1 MTSLSKILTNER
13 IKMKKIVTLLAVL
26 LVACLSLASCGLA
39 VPRPEVKEGRFNFS
53 VTYELNGEVKTL
65 ECIYVC
71 EFDGTSWSL
80 EGGDYS
86 RDWKAHTEGDFEGD
100 DYSAII
106 GKTEDGGDIILFF
119 GIYPEYFMGDPNTG
133 DRGIPEPD
141 LYISYTM
148 GEGEYGLVQ
157 EEDVIEEV
165 YGAKILDYEYD
176 EPIEN
181 TFALFDF

>member
-1 MTSLSKILTNER
+1 
-13 IKMKKIVTLLAVL
+13 MKKIVTLLAVL

-65 ECIYVC
+65 ECVYVC

-119 GIYPEYFMGDPNTG
+119 GIYPEYFMGDPETG
-133 DRGIPEPD
+133 DWGLPEPSIAIVYPENE
-141 LYISYTM
+141 L
-148 GEGEYGLVQ
+148 GEMIQIGDPIELERDYGIRIVS
-157 EEDVIEEV
+157 
-165 YGAKILDYEYD
+165 YEYD
-176 EPIEN
+176 EPIAN
-181 TFALFDF
+181 TFGLFK